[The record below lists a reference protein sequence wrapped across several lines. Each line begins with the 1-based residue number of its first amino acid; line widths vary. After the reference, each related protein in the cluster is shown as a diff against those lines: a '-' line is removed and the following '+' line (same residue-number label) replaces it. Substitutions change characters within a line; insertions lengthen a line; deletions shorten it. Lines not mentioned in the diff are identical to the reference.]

1 MITVIQTL
9 NGKLF
14 YDTKFLKQALATHTK
29 KMVRALELFTLYS
42 YSDNTATRSLLYV
55 ICLAVFLSVHEMKL
69 VLEVDTRYFFFIN
82 NPMSSSRLCMLNQA
96 WIGGAY
102 DRASGSAK
110 CRQGYSNARLGC
122 HAFSFL
128 LSFIVV
134 LTTHLIRFVS
144 CLRLV
149 PAQGLSLFFQI
160 FLIYSDLLYILVL
173 FFVFTFNIY
182 IYGLV

>member
-1 MITVIQTL
+1 MTEPQ
-9 NGKLF
+9 
-14 YDTKFLKQALATHTK
+14 
-29 KMVRALELFTLYS
+29 VRQ
-42 YSDNTATRSLLYV
+42 
-55 ICLAVFLSVHEMKL
+55 SVG
-69 VLEVDTRYFFFIN
+69 
-82 NPMSSSRLCMLNQA
+82 RLTC
-96 WIGGAY
+96 
-102 DRASGSAK
+102 
-110 CRQGYSNARLGC
+110 YSNARLGC

-144 CLRLV
+144 CLCLV

-173 FFVFTFNIY
+173 FFVFAFNIYIY